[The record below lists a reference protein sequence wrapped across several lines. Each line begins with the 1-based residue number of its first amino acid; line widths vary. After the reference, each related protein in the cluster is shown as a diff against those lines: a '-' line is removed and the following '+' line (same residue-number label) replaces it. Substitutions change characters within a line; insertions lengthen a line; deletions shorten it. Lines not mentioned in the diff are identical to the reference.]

1 MADLL
6 TLLFG
11 VALGT
16 IGATGFAIFGPL
28 TVRHLAD
35 RGAAQEMD
43 GSCLS
48 AAGLRWILL
57 ARHRGRGDRRLSG
70 LATPATIMLWLVVIG
85 LLLLAIRLLLA
96 WAD

>member
-1 MADLL
+1 MLDLL

-11 VALGT
+11 IALST

-35 RGAAQEMD
+35 RGLAAEMD

-48 AAGLRWILL
+48 AAGLQWILL
-57 ARHRGRGDRRLSG
+57 ARQNRHDDRALNG
-70 LATPATIMLWLVVIG
+70 LAMPATIMLWLVVVG
-85 LLLLAIRLLLA
+85 LALLVLRLLLG
-96 WAD
+96 WLG

>member
-1 MADLL
+1 MLDLL

-11 VALGT
+11 IALST

-35 RGAAQEMD
+35 RGMAGEMD

-48 AAGLRWILL
+48 PAGLRWLLL
-57 ARHRGRGDRRLSG
+57 ARQRRHDDRSLNG
-70 LATPATIMLWLVVIG
+70 LATPATIMLWLVLIG
-85 LLLLAIRLLLA
+85 LLLLALRLLLG
-96 WAD
+96 WLS